1 MQAAR
6 PPSVRTTTQ
15 YSSTPNPT
23 ALVISEIGLGV
34 SIPTLPG
41 VLVGPDYNGLADQPR
56 LNVLQFQNRSD
67 AAIGAA
73 GLTVEILNPGG
84 KVISLAIPGDHEIP
98 PRGVLMLYE
107 QSIAVGSALVAIVT
121 GTFLDAEGALQSQF
135 RFPGAVPWE
144 LGSDVSAKLAVNLVF
159 LAGTPSET
167 GIDTFAANFSPAR
180 LRVLKSPRQVT
191 CRRRAGLVL
200 SVGFDVLHDDR
211 SPEPNVFSRG
221 SAGQPGGGA

>member
-15 YSSTPNPT
+15 CSSESRPT

-41 VLVGPDYNGLADQPR
+41 VLVGPDFNGLADQPR

-67 AAIGAA
+67 AAIGSL
-73 GLTVEILNPGG
+73 GLTVEVLNPSG
-84 KVISLAIPGDHEIP
+84 KVISLAIPSNHEIP
-98 PRGVLMLYE
+98 ARGVLMLYE

-121 GTFLDAEGALQSQF
+121 GAFLDADGALQSQF

-144 LGSDVSAKLAVNLVF
+144 LGPDVSAKLAVNLVF
-159 LAGTPSET
+159 LAGTAGET

-180 LRVLKSPRQVT
+180 LRALKSPCQVT
-191 CRRRAGLVL
+191 CKRRAGLVL
-200 SVGFDVLHDDR
+200 PVDFDVLHDDR
-211 SPEPNVFSRG
+211 SPAPNVFSRG
-221 SAGQPGGGA
+221 VGGQRGW